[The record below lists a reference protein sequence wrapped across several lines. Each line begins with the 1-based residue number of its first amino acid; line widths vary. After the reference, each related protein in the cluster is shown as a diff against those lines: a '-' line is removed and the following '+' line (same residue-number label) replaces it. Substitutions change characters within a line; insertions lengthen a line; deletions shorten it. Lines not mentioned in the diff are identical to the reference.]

1 MKFINSAVKKFCGI
15 WFWFICILNLGN
27 FRPENE
33 WTRQAHLESVPKG
46 GTGNYTDGSI
56 ESDLPMQQLSELFN
70 VNHFIV
76 SQVGSYIGSS
86 FGRKVYG

>member
-1 MKFINSAVKKFCGI
+1 MKDIHLYHFLTLFAHHLPEISGI
-15 WFWFICILNLGN
+15 

-33 WTRQAHLESVPKG
+33 WTRQAHLEKNT
-46 GTGNYTDGSI
+46 GTKAGNYTDGSI

-76 SQVGSYIGSS
+76 SQVI
-86 FGRKVYG
+86 K